1 MSIKT
6 CCGADENKPHFESCP
21 RLAELEAHRK
31 AKECRQEK
39 QQQLLEPSQ
48 FALSLAQL
56 MEQEITKITTRSIEQ
71 QKNSTESLE
80 DFLAKSALL
89 NQATGQ
95 FKYTTLT
102 EDSQKVC
109 VKFNAKQLISSTK
122 DAHKS
127 IPVLKILKAAA
138 LLAVCG
144 VKVKGITGT
153 MITVTNIKTP

>member
-6 CCGADENKPHFESCP
+6 CCGADENKPHEASCP

-31 AKECRQEK
+31 AKECRKEK
-39 QQQLLEPSQ
+39 QQLLEPSQ
-48 FALSLAQL
+48 FALALAQL

>member
-6 CCGADENKPHFESCP
+6 CCGADENKPHEESCP

-31 AKECRQEK
+31 AKECK
-39 QQQLLEPSQ
+39 SQQLLQPSEFSLQ
-48 FALSLAQL
+48 LAQL
-56 MEQEITKITTRSIEQ
+56 MEQEITKITTRNIEQ
-71 QKNSTESLE
+71 QKNSIESLE
-80 DFLAKSALL
+80 DSLVKSVSL

-144 VKVKGITGT
+144 VKIKGITGV
-153 MITVTNIKTP
+153 MITVTDIKTP